1 MSIVDR
7 LRYDGK
13 RALVVGGA
21 TGMGAAAAKSAAEL
35 GAEVIVLDYAPVD
48 YDVAQSVQVDLRD
61 PASID
66 AALEQVEG
74 PIHALFSAA
83 GVADGTTDLLKIN
96 FIGHRHLIDRLL
108 EKNQLPNGSA
118 ICFISSVAGM
128 GWENDLELITEF
140 LATPDFAAAEAWSKA
155 HESEGIIHYGTS
167 KKIINQYVATQGY
180 PLLKKGIRINAICP
194 GPTDTPLAQANAD
207 LWLSL
212 RPGLPGRDRFQ
223 GPHPGA
229 DGRRH
234 GVPQQRCRLRH
245 QRDHAAGGLRAH
257 DGVGHRRIRAGQAPD
272 RPDHGEGQALDLAG
286 PGVPS
291 GRMAR
296 VIVIGGHGKVALQLA
311 RILTERGDEV
321 SSVFRNPDHSDDVAA
336 TGAKPVVADIE
347 RLDTAALADL
357 LAGHDAVV
365 FSAGAGGG
373 NPARTY
379 AVDRD
384 AAIRVI
390 DAAAQAGVQAVRDGV
405 LLRRRSGPRCG
416 AR

>member
-21 TGMGAAAAKSAAEL
+21 TGMGAAAAKAVGEL

-48 YDVAQSVQVDLRD
+48 FKVAQAIKVDLRD

-74 PIHALFSAA
+74 PIHAVFSAA

-128 GWENDLELITEF
+128 GWENDLELMTEF

-167 KKIINQYVATQGY
+167 KKIINTYVAMQGY

-207 LWLSL
+207 LWLSFAQDYRDETGSKVHTPEQMGDVMCFL
-212 RPGLPGRDRFQ
+212 NSDAACGVSGITLLVDTGHTMASVTGSYAPGKPL
-223 GPHPGA
+223 
-229 DGRRH
+229 
-234 GVPQQRCRLRH
+234 
-245 QRDHAAGGLRAH
+245 
-257 DGVGHRRIRAGQAPD
+257 I
-272 RPDHGEGQALDLAG
+272 DLI
-286 PGVPS
+286 
-291 GRMAR
+291 M
-296 VIVIGGHGKVALQLA
+296 GKVKL
-311 RILTERGDEV
+311 
-321 SSVFRNPDHSDDVAA
+321 
-336 TGAKPVVADIE
+336 
-347 RLDTAALADL
+347 
-357 LAGHDAVV
+357 
-365 FSAGAGGG
+365 
-373 NPARTY
+373 
-379 AVDRD
+379 
-384 AAIRVI
+384 
-390 DAAAQAGVQAVRDGV
+390 
-405 LLRRRSGPRCG
+405 
-416 AR
+416 